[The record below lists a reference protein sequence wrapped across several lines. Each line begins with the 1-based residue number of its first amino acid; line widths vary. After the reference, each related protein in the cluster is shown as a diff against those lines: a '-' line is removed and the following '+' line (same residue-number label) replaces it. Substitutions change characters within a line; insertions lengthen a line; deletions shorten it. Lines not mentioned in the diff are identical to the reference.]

1 MALDSSPRVNAMLD
15 RRSSLSINL
24 RSSNKR
30 GSQLVWFFGLVL
42 TGVTFMGCGKG
53 GPSLV
58 PVTGIVQVDGKP
70 AEGASLI
77 FFTNDAAMTLIP
89 SAQADASG
97 KFSIITDGKNG
108 IPTGSYDV
116 TVIWPDPSVK
126 PTESQRM
133 QGLIES
139 GPDLLG
145 GKYGKKGASGLK
157 VDISSSTKELPPF
170 ELKTK

>member
-1 MALDSSPRVNAMLD
+1 MSSNATLDREPLPTINLFRPTARCMNAFWLVGLAML
-15 RRSSLSINL
+15 
-24 RSSNKR
+24 
-30 GSQLVWFFGLVL
+30 
-42 TGVTFMGCGKG
+42 GVSCLGCGKG

-58 PVTGIVQVDGKP
+58 PVTGSVMVDGKP
-70 AEGASLI
+70 ADGASLI
-77 FFTNDAAMTLIP
+77 FFARDASSTLIP

-116 TVIWPDPSVK
+116 TVTWPDPSVK

-145 GKYGKKGASGLK
+145 GKFGKKGTSGLA
-157 VDISSSTKELPPF
+157 VDISASSKELQPF
-170 ELKTK
+170 DLKTK

>member
-1 MALDSSPRVNAMLD
+1 MSFSSSFD
-15 RRSSLSINL
+15 REPTSYINL
-24 RSSNKR
+24 FRPTARCLNSF
-30 GSQLVWFFGLVL
+30 WFVGLAILGVL
-42 TGVTFMGCGKG
+42 CVGCGKG

-58 PVTGIVQVDGKP
+58 PVTGSVMVDGKP
-70 AEGASLI
+70 AEGATLI
-77 FFTNDAAMTLIP
+77 FFPKDASLTLIP

-108 IPTGSYDV
+108 IPTGAYDV
-116 TVIWPDPSVK
+116 TVTWPDPSVK

-145 GKYGKKGASGLK
+145 GKFGKKGASGLK
-157 VDISSSTKELPPF
+157 VDISASSKELPPF
-170 ELKTK
+170 DLKTK

>member
-1 MALDSSPRVNAMLD
+1 MSSSATLD
-15 RRSSLSINL
+15 REPKSYIKMFRPTARRLNSFWFVCLAILGVSSL
-24 RSSNKR
+24 
-30 GSQLVWFFGLVL
+30 
-42 TGVTFMGCGKG
+42 GCGKG

-58 PVTGIVQVDGKP
+58 SVTGSVMVDGKP

-77 FFTNDAAMTLIP
+77 FFPKDASLTLIP

-108 IPTGSYDV
+108 IPTGLYDV

-133 QGLIES
+133 QGLIEP
-139 GPDLLG
+139 GPDLLA
-145 GKYGKKGASGLK
+145 GKYGKKGASGLS
-157 VDISSSTKELPPF
+157 VDISASSKELPSF
-170 ELKTK
+170 DLKTK